1 MAFRPRSSS
10 LGVLLVLGAG
20 WFWPLAA
27 DAVPVTT
34 DSVKFNTNPSL
45 APSVTDFE
53 GGAATASVSNASLG
67 SSKVAQFDASLG
79 VLTGATLNFRDSKLT
94 LGASV
99 ASTAGGPGTTGD
111 NTEVTSHGRGSG
123 SAAFSAPGVVGS
135 FTVLSTSDTCEGKR
149 KAACNSHGSEATAS
163 TNGSFSVG
171 NASLDSY
178 VGDAKVTVGRLASSL
193 TASQIDNVFAGVEST
208 TSTLKWEGEL
218 SATYD
223 YLLHAAPSFEADS
236 VVLELSHDFGALTL
250 SQDASPW
257 SFDIFNLAGLDRVGL
272 DLDSIVGG
280 GDFGRFALSGLS
292 SFAGLVSGTGSNY
305 WVDFDTS
312 ATGIFAATYFFNLS
326 DADVGAASSR
336 YGYQLVLNLSG
347 KVNPMTQQVEPRN
360 NVPEPATLA
369 LFTLG
374 IATLPL
380 ARRRRTPA

>member
-1 MAFRPRSSS
+1 MAFRPRRSS
-10 LGVLLVLGAG
+10 LGVLLALGAG
-20 WFWPLAA
+20 WFWPMVAEP
-27 DAVPVTT
+27 AVVTT
-34 DSVKFNTNPSL
+34 SVGFNNSASL
-45 APSVTDFE
+45 TDTE
-53 GGAATASVSNASLG
+53 TGGPTTRTDVSLG
-67 SSKVAQFDASLG
+67 SSSVAQFNSAFG
-79 VLTGATLNFRDSKLT
+79 VLTGATLNLMSTRTQWMTVGSTDGPDNGNDKKDVTSNGNGSSSARIVAPGVDETFGGIDYNAGCTAGR
-94 LGASV
+94 LGACGPVTSTSAGTTTNASASV
-99 ASTAGGPGTTGD
+99 AGA
-111 NTEVTSHGRGSG
+111 N
-123 SAAFSAPGVVGS
+123 
-135 FTVLSTSDTCEGKR
+135 L
-149 KAACNSHGSEATAS
+149 N
-163 TNGSFSVG
+163 
-171 NASLDSY
+171 SY
-178 VGDAKVTVGRLASSL
+178 VGPGMASVTR
-193 TASQIDNVFAGVEST
+193 TAPVVTAVADNKFTGTESATYGVTWAGT
-208 TSTLKWEGEL
+208 L
-218 SATYD
+218 SATYE

-236 VVLELSHDFGALTL
+236 AVLELSHDFGTLTL